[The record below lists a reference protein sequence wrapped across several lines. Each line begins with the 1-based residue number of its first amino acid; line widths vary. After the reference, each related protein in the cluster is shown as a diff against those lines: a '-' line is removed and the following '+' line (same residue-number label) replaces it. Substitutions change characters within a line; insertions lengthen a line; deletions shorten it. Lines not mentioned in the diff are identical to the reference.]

1 MRTHLGRLAT
11 GLYKSENAQD
21 LIEYSLLLAFVVL
34 AGAAAFVS
42 MADVTSG
49 LWNTINSRLGN
60 ANR

>member
-11 GLYKSENAQD
+11 DLYKTESAQD
-21 LIEYSLLLAFVVL
+21 LIEYSLLLAFIVL
-34 AGAAAFVS
+34 AGAAAFIS
-42 MADVTSG
+42 MADLTSG